1 MLTTRISALFLCGAL
16 TACCLTGCGAAR
28 SGDPGLSAES
38 GTAQPAAV
46 SSAGDGVY
54 VPTDEGVYELQS
66 ISPGSANLFYT
77 DAATKSRIFL
87 CADPGCSHDSDRCT
101 SYIAT
106 PGASFPPLLLR
117 GGDGLLVFFAETGED
132 SGPRA
137 MTMDF
142 DGSNRRT
149 AFTLSAGQQPTGSF
163 FLAGDR
169 LYFDRMET
177 GENGQNRYQLWCAD
191 LSAGKAEALL
201 DLGVDGAY
209 YALCGSAGDKLCFQQ
224 VTEEGLRYCMYSI
237 RDNKLEQP
245 FYTDRSA
252 SGNSLVGGGYLFTI
266 DETARTATRL
276 DLATGEQLTCAFSL
290 KEGYGAPSLRY
301 LFDGKLLLTAASTQ
315 STGGSYDLCA
325 YVLDFPAGSCTEMTL
340 RTPFNDRPVMV
351 LSQVGELCLVASD
364 YRIDSGTD
372 LPANV
377 YSFLSR
383 QDYLNS
389 NPDGYLPVND
399 CV

>member
-1 MLTTRISALFLCGAL
+1 MLTTRISALLLCGAL
-16 TACCLTGCGAAR
+16 AACCLTGCGGKTAAPTAAP
-28 SGDPGLSAES
+28 SGS
-38 GTAQPAAV
+38 AAV

-54 VPTDEGVYELQS
+54 VPTEEGVYELQS

-117 GGDGLLVFFAETGED
+117 AGDGLLVFFAGTDEEA
-132 SGPRA
+132 PRA

-149 AFTLSAGQQPTGSF
+149 AFTLSANQQPAGSF

-169 LYFDRMET
+169 LYFDLMET
-177 GENGQNRYQLWCAD
+177 GENGQNSYQLWCAD

-209 YALCGSAGDKLCFQQ
+209 YALCGCAGDELCFQQ

-245 FYTDRSA
+245 FYTDNSE
-252 SGNSLVGGGYLFTI
+252 SGSSLVGGGYLFTL
-266 DETARTATRL
+266 DETARTVTRL

-290 KEGYGAPSLRY
+290 KEGYGTPSLRY

-325 YVLDFPAGSCTEMTL
+325 YVLDFPAGSCIEMTL

-364 YRIDSGTD
+364 YRIDSGTG

-377 YSFLSR
+377 YAFLSR

>member
-1 MLTTRISALFLCGAL
+1 MLTTRFSAFLLCGPRA
-16 TACCLTGCGAAR
+16 ACGRTGCGGKPAAPTAAP
-28 SGDPGLSAES
+28 SGS
-38 GTAQPAAV
+38 AAV

-54 VPTDEGVYELQS
+54 VPTEEGIYELQS

-117 GGDGLLVFFAETGED
+117 AGDGLLVFFAGTDEEA
-132 SGPRA
+132 PRA

-149 AFTLSAGQQPTGSF
+149 AFTLSANQQPAGSF

-169 LYFDRMET
+169 LYFDLMET
-177 GENGQNRYQLWCAD
+177 GENGQNSYQLWCAD

-209 YALCGSAGDKLCFQQ
+209 YALCGSAGEKLCFQQ
-224 VTEEGLRYCMYSI
+224 VTEEGLRYCMYSL

-245 FYTDRSA
+245 FYTDSSE
-252 SGNSLVGGGYLFTI
+252 SGSSLVGGGYLFTL
-266 DETARTATRL
+266 DETARTVTRL

-290 KEGYGAPSLRY
+290 KEGYGTPSLRY

-325 YVLDFPAGSCTEMTL
+325 YVLDFPAGSCTEITL

-364 YRIDSGTD
+364 YRIDSGTG

-377 YSFLSR
+377 YAFLSR

>member
-1 MLTTRISALFLCGAL
+1 MNDHVNDPNFRPSSLRGSG
-16 TACCLTGCGAAR
+16 CLTGCGGKTAAPTAAP
-28 SGDPGLSAES
+28 SGS
-38 GTAQPAAV
+38 AAV
-46 SSAGDGVY
+46 VSAGDGVY
-54 VPTDEGVYELQS
+54 VPTEEGVYELQS

-117 GGDGLLVFFAETGED
+117 AGDGLLVFFAGTDEEA
-132 SGPRA
+132 PRA

-149 AFTLSAGQQPTGSF
+149 AFTLSAGQQPAGSF

-169 LYFDRMET
+169 LYFDLMET
-177 GENGQNRYQLWCAD
+177 GENGQNSYQLWCAD

-201 DLGVDGAY
+201 DLGVDRAY
-209 YALCGSAGDKLCFQQ
+209 YALCGCAGDELCFQQ

-245 FYTDRSA
+245 FYTDSSE
-252 SGNSLVGGGYLFTI
+252 SGSSLVGGGYLFTL
-266 DETARTATRL
+266 DETARTVTRL

-290 KEGYGAPSLRY
+290 KEAYGAPSLRY

-364 YRIDSGTD
+364 YRIDSGTG

-377 YSFLSR
+377 YAFLSR

>member
-16 TACCLTGCGAAR
+16 AACCLTGCGAAR

-149 AFTLSAGQQPTGSF
+149 AFTLSAGQQPAGSF

-169 LYFDRMET
+169 LYFDLMET

-209 YALCGSAGDKLCFQQ
+209 YALCGCAGDKLCFQQ

-252 SGNSLVGGGYLFTI
+252 SGSSLVGGEYLFTI

-301 LFDGKLLLTAASTQ
+301 LFDGRLLLTAASTQ
-315 STGGSYDLCA
+315 STGDYDLCA
-325 YVLDFPAGSCTEMTL
+325 YVLDFPAGSCSA
-340 RTPFNDRPVMV
+340 
-351 LSQVGELCLVASD
+351 LSS
-364 YRIDSGTD
+364 
-372 LPANV
+372 PA
-377 YSFLSR
+377 R
-383 QDYLNS
+383 
-389 NPDGYLPVND
+389 
-399 CV
+399 

>member
-1 MLTTRISALFLCGAL
+1 MLTTRISALLLCGAL
-16 TACCLTGCGAAR
+16 AACCLTGCGGKPAAPTAAP
-28 SGDPGLSAES
+28 SGS
-38 GTAQPAAV
+38 AAV

-54 VPTDEGVYELQS
+54 VPTEEGIYELQS

-117 GGDGLLVFFAETGED
+117 AGDGLLVFFAGTDEEA
-132 SGPRA
+132 PRA

-149 AFTLSAGQQPTGSF
+149 AFTLSANQQPAGSF

-169 LYFDRMET
+169 LYFDLMET
-177 GENGQNRYQLWCAD
+177 GENGQNSYQLWCAD

-209 YALCGSAGDKLCFQQ
+209 YALCGSAGEKLCFQQ
-224 VTEEGLRYCMYSI
+224 VTEEGLRYCMYSL

-245 FYTDRSA
+245 FYTDSSE
-252 SGNSLVGGGYLFTI
+252 SGSSLVGGGYLFTL
-266 DETARTATRL
+266 DETARTVTRL

-290 KEGYGAPSLRY
+290 KEGYGTPSLRY

-325 YVLDFPAGSCTEMTL
+325 YVLDFPAGSCTEITL

-364 YRIDSGTD
+364 YRIDSGTG

-377 YSFLSR
+377 YAFLSR